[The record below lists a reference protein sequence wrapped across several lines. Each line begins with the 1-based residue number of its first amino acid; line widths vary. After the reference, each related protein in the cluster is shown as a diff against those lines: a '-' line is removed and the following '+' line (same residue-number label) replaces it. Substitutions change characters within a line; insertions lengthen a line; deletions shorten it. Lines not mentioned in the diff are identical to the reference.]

1 MKFGPVGALMDQAM
15 VKPQF
20 AKSFEGILAGLKHH
34 CETGEMV
41 DRTTQIDYAPV
52 MVPA

>member
-20 AKSFEGILAGLKHH
+20 TKSWESVLAGLKHH
-34 CETGEMV
+34 CETGETV
-41 DRTTQIDYAPV
+41 DRSTQIDYAPV
-52 MVPA
+52 MVAA